1 MTRFVPRVK
10 MSKRAKREQ
19 DSAKRRTW
27 EQMNPVTRKTENKK
41 AYNRK
46 AYNRKAYNSKQ
57 SPRWLDDDSTGIV
70 FSA

>member
-27 EQMNPVTRKTENKK
+27 EQMSPVTRTTENKK
-41 AYNRK
+41 AYNR
-46 AYNRKAYNSKQ
+46 KQ

>member
-27 EQMNPVTRKTENKK
+27 EQMNPITRRTENKK
-41 AYNRK
+41 AYTRK
-46 AYNRKAYNSKQ
+46 K
-57 SPRWLDDDSTGIV
+57 SPRWFDNDSTGIV

>member
-27 EQMNPVTRKTENKK
+27 EQMNPVTRRTENKK
-41 AYNRK
+41 AYTRK
-46 AYNRKAYNSKQ
+46 K
-57 SPRWLDDDSTGIV
+57 SPRWLDNDSTGIV

>member
-27 EQMNPVTRKTENKK
+27 EQMSPVTRTTENKK
-41 AYNRK
+41 AYHR
-46 AYNRKAYNSKQ
+46 KQ